1 MLLTLLSMSALAAAP
16 KVVAEWARG
25 AARLQVVAPEGEKLA
40 EGAPADLVAW
50 VAGARTRLETDSA
63 GLERGVLL
71 AVPQEGG
78 RVEGELTL
86 SVCAL
91 DGTQCR
97 VLELTF
103 AGDLA
108 GKRGK
113 EVVLDTADPRKRQSH
128 DGDLDAALAAAQ
140 GSGRLVLLDFGAIW
154 CPPCNRMNAEV
165 FDDPARADALGP
177 FTVVRVDADAQESWS
192 LKDRYEVGGYPTLVV
207 TTAAGREIGRKVG
220 YNNAED
226 TLAWLADTGGLS
238 PLESLPSA
246 QTLAPAEAAAAAL
259 RLIRAERAD
268 DAQPYLEQA
277 ELALTSVPSGEVEDG
292 WLVDDPVFREARF
305 LLSPSA
311 DDARWLLTEAP
322 EGWPR
327 WLFDVVKLAD
337 SEPELA
343 PTLQAF
349 HRAQI
354 PRAETD
360 AAAELLWAAA
370 MGADETQAPLL
381 YAAAAQ
387 LVAATL
393 TGDPWRDRGRWQDL
407 ASARE
412 RAGDIEG
419 AAIVLRQAAAQYP
432 DEFTFHYALSGV
444 LQRAERFEEAEAPGR
459 RALEVAYGDNHLRA
473 AGRLAR
479 TLHGLDRTDEA
490 LSLVRKV
497 RADAPEPDAEL
508 AVRTTRYLDGLD
520 ALVAELEAPP
530 EPPTEPTGDTDTPPA
545 EP

>member
-393 TGDPWRDRGRWQDL
+393 TGDPWRARGRWQDL